1 MSENPY
7 ESPTTNPA
15 DATRPRLGMM
25 AYFTAALNFVVVFG
39 IVLFAGLV
47 GHALLRPW
55 LFGDGIGGIAAAR
68 WPILC
73 YWIGALFVAGLLAT
87 LRAVLSLK
95 NAQRR
100 AARIAALR
108 EEELAAIETAK
119 RAGRAAAGSNSAE
132 K

>member
-25 AYFTAALNFVVVFG
+25 AYFTAALSFVEVFG
-39 IVLFAGLV
+39 IVTFVGLI
-47 GHALLRPW
+47 GQALLLPW
-55 LFGDGIGGIAAAR
+55 LFAAAR

-73 YWIGALFVAGLLAT
+73 YWIGVLFVAGLLAT

-95 NAQRR
+95 NARCR
-100 AARIAALR
+100 AARIATLR
-108 EEELAAIETAK
+108 EEELTAIETAK
-119 RAGRAAAGSNSAE
+119 RADPPE